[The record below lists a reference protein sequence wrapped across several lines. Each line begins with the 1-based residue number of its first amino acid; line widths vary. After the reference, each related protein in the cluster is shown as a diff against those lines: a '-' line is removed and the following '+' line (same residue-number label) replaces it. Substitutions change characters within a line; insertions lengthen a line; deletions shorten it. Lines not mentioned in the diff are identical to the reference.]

1 MNLSY
6 PVCSQLIRSS
16 WYYWLQLHSAMP
28 LDMSCLM
35 YHLQLLQYLSH
46 TPLKVENFEEKASF
60 TNFISILHLL
70 AWWKSFWTYLSVCI
84 HVLVN
89 ILFLFF
95 IFKHEGYNVLEQ
107 ITSIICSSWKDCV
120 QLSFYSPDWMFCS
133 WGSLTLSKLKFCLWF
148 LTASLAWW
156 WQCCGLIFVGTH
168 WCIWSTMCA

>member
-35 YHLQLLQYLSH
+35 YHLQLSQYLSH
-46 TPLKVENFEEKASF
+46 TPLKVKIFEEKASF

-70 AWWKSFWTYLSVCI
+70 AWWKSFWTYLWVCAYMCLSTFYFI
-84 HVLVN
+84 F
-89 ILFLFF
+89 LFLSMRVTMFWCKSSASYVQVERTVSSCHF
-95 IFKHEGYNVLEQ
+95 TNQ
-107 ITSIICSSWKDCV
+107 IGCSAAGALLLVKIKI
-120 QLSFYSPDWMFCS
+120 L
-133 WGSLTLSKLKFCLWF
+133 LWF

>member
-35 YHLQLLQYLSH
+35 YHLQLSQYLSR

-60 TNFISILHLL
+60 SHFISILHLL
-70 AWWKSFWTYLSVCI
+70 ARWKSLDISLSVCM
-84 HVLVN
+84 HVSVY
-89 ILFLFF
+89 ILSYDFF
-95 IFKHEGYNVLEQ
+95 WAWGLQCFGANHQ
-107 ITSIICSSWKDCV
+107 HH
-120 QLSFYSPDWMFCS
+120 MF
-133 WGSLTLSKLKFCLWF
+133 KLKGLCPVFILLTRLDVQQLGLSYFVKIKILLWF
-148 LTASLAWW
+148 LTDSLAWW

-168 WCIWSTMCA
+168 WCMWPTMCA